1 MERKLNLKNEIVEL
15 FILDM
20 ITLQQ
25 NNFNKDELL
34 THYKEKCI
42 GDDIYT
48 ALYDYTFYGVISGD
62 ISFTKKVYKTLEQ
75 FM

>member
-20 ITLQQ
+20 ITLKQ

-34 THYKEKCI
+34 KHYKEKCI
-42 GDDIYT
+42 GDNIYT
-48 ALYDYTFYGVISGD
+48 ALYDYTFYGVVSGD
-62 ISFTKKVYKTLEQ
+62 IEFTKKVYKTLEQ
-75 FM
+75 FI